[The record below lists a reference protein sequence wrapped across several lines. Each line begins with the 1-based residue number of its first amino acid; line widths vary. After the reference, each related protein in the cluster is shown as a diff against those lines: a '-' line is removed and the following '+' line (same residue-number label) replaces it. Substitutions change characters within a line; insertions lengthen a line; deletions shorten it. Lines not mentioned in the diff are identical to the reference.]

1 MALPWRRNDDVG
13 TACTDGVAIQYN
25 ESFIDKLNN
34 DELVGLAIH
43 EILHPLL
50 DHLTRL
56 RNQFASNH
64 LIANAAADYELNRF
78 ATQYNA
84 TAKEKIVLP
93 KGALLDAQRFGTRAA
108 ESIYRELLEEAEKK
122 AKESGDDAG
131 DGEDGD
137 GEAGNSGDGEAGS
150 SPTSDDNKPQS
161 GQSPSKK
168 SSEQSSSTP
177 QQDSAA
183 EEWGKFKPAADE
195 KKSEELQK
203 KWRELLQ
210 SCIQTAK
217 MRGESSPFLSE
228 LEKHVQSP
236 ADLSQVLSQYMD
248 EFAMTDDSTS
258 PDRRHMAYHGVC
270 VAGMEGEQH
279 GTLVFVKD
287 TSGSMSQPVLE
298 QCVAVVQQACD
309 RLRFQRIVVIDAD
322 DGVRSVEEFTP
333 YDQIPLKAVGGGG
346 TDFRPAFDY
355 IETEIPEA
363 RAIVYMTDG
372 YGAFPKYAPDTP
384 VLWLTWGIDDYPF
397 GDVLDLKSIA

>member
-1 MALPWRRNDDVG
+1 MALPWRRNDDIG
-13 TACTDGVAIQYN
+13 TACTDGMTIQYN
-25 ESFIDKLNN
+25 ESFVDKLNN

-122 AKESGDDAG
+122 AKESGNSG
-131 DGEDGD
+131 DGDD
-137 GEAGNSGDGEAGS
+137 GEAGNSGDSEAGNS
-150 SPTSDDNKPQS
+150 QTSDDNKPQS

-228 LEKHVQSP
+228 LEKRVQSP
-236 ADLSQVLSQYMD
+236 VDLSQVLSQYMD

-287 TSGSMSQPVLE
+287 TSGSMSQSVLE

-333 YDQIPLKAVGGGG
+333 YDQIPLKVVGNGG
-346 TDFRPAFDY
+346 TDFRPAFDH